1 MSIYKNSIAS
11 KQYIE
16 PLPTKTMT
24 GSAVTIKTINLETF
38 GAIESIAA
46 VIADAQLTG
55 TCVVTWYGGT
65 TTGGGTLTAIA
76 AITLPNADPT
86 TGVIQIDAEDIVEAA
101 EVAALLPAGFKSL
114 VLKATGT
121 NTDTFDV
128 CLVANTHHKYVG
140 LTPSAVSALT

>member
-1 MSIYKNSIAS
+1 MSIFKNSMAS

-38 GAIESIAA
+38 GQLVSIVA
-46 VIADAQLTG
+46 VIADAQLSG

-65 TTGGGTLTAIA
+65 TTSGGSLTAIA
-76 AITLPNADPT
+76 AMTLPNDDPT
-86 TGVIQIDAEDIVEAA
+86 NGALQIDSEDIVEAA

-121 NTDTFDV
+121 NTDTFDCCV
-128 CLVANTHHKYVG
+128 VANKHHQYVG
-140 LTPSAVSALT
+140 NTPSAVSALT